1 MTSIID
7 LRPRLSMKKSDKIIE
22 NSIRAALTNVC
33 EQALETTEG
42 FKWIT
47 HYVNYNNFPDSLS
60 ILCVFETDGSLLAA
74 KKSGADTCLKKHIQE
89 ELTSHGIDIR
99 NINSS
104 VKFDI
109 EDNMN

>member
-1 MTSIID
+1 
-7 LRPRLSMKKSDKIIE
+7 MKKSDKKIE
-22 NSIRAALTNVC
+22 NAIRTALTNVC
-33 EQALETTEG
+33 EQALETTLG

-60 ILCVFETDGSLLAA
+60 ILCIFETDEDLFTA
-74 KKSGADTCLKKHIQE
+74 KQSGADTCLKKHIQE
-89 ELTSHGIDIR
+89 ELTSHGIDII

>member
-1 MTSIID
+1 MTSILD
-7 LRPRLSMKKSDKIIE
+7 LGSKFSMKKSDKKIE
-22 NSIRAALTNVC
+22 HAIRTALTNVC

-60 ILCVFETDGSLLAA
+60 ILCVFETDESLSVA
-74 KKSGADTCLKKHIQE
+74 KHSGADTCLKKHIQD
-89 ELTSHGIDIR
+89 ELASHGIDTK
-99 NINSS
+99 NINLS

-109 EDNMN
+109 EGNMH